1 MLALF
6 FLTSFAVVVTVVL
19 LNPQFWKGYRNSK
32 FIDEYLMEDFKACD
46 DKDLTETRKEEN

>member
-32 FIDEYLMEDFKACD
+32 FIDEYLMEDFKSCD
-46 DKDLTETRKEEN
+46 DKDLTETRKEKN